1 MAEAKKIVLYGC
13 DERIDIYSYLEKDTY
28 NTYSILFS
36 KKPNNRNL
44 KSSDFIV
51 SIYYQEDYLTPQKL
65 LNHIKPDVIVFFEIF
80 DFYQIAIAIA
90 AKKKGIKTIF
100 LDHGSVTNSRNY
112 IKNNTLKLKEITF
125 NKWKSILFQIPSI
138 IKSRIFYF
146 ATLPFISKKSL
157 VNYLTLP
164 HFIYKYTNAKALNL
178 NPFPEKDAGA
188 YILFNKNNYIH
199 YNYLYHINQYNVSYS
214 GIPTFDFLQK
224 TEEHEH
230 IIYIDHPYFELNLL
244 GWDENHHHKIALALN
259 SFSENKK
266 KMIYVKLHP
275 RSDINIWN
283 SYALNSSYI
292 KIIQTG
298 NFESLYANAKMVLG
312 YSSSLIPGFL
322 SARKNVVLLGW
333 FPIDKEIKGLED
345 LSSMNICHLSL
356 EIDDLNTK
364 YSLWERENKAKKNTR
379 AYKEFLNKYN
389 FPFDGKATERI
400 IKKFSE

>member
-1 MAEAKKIVLYGC
+1 M
-13 DERIDIYSYLEKDTY
+13 
-28 NTYSILFS
+28 
-36 KKPNNRNL
+36 
-44 KSSDFIV
+44 
-51 SIYYQEDYLTPQKL
+51 
-65 LNHIKPDVIVFFEIF
+65 
-80 DFYQIAIAIA
+80 
-90 AKKKGIKTIF
+90 
-100 LDHGSVTNSRNY
+100 
-112 IKNNTLKLKEITF
+112 
-125 NKWKSILFQIPSI
+125 
-138 IKSRIFYF
+138 
-146 ATLPFISKKSL
+146 
-157 VNYLTLP
+157 TLP

-178 NPFPEKDAGA
+178 NPFPEKDAGV

-199 YNYLYHINQYNVSYS
+199 YNYLYHINQSNVSYS
-214 GIPTFDFLQK
+214 GIPAFDFLQK

-364 YSLWERENKAKKNTR
+364 YSLWEIENKAKKDTR

>member
-1 MAEAKKIVLYGC
+1 MKGKKVVLCGC
-13 DERIDIYSYLEKDTY
+13 EERVDAYSYLKKDIN

-36 KKPNNRNL
+36 KKSKNRSL

-51 SIYYQEDYLTPQKL
+51 SKYYQEDYLTSQKL

-100 LDHGSVTNSRNY
+100 LDHGAVTSSRNY
-112 IKNNTLKLKEITF
+112 IKNNTLKLKKITL
-125 NKWKSILFQIPSI
+125 NKWKSILFRIPSI

-164 HFIYKYTNAKALNL
+164 HFIYRYTNAKALNL

-199 YNYLYHINQYNVSYS
+199 YNYLYHITPSNVFYS
-214 GIPTFDFLQK
+214 GIPTFDFLRK
-224 TEEHEH
+224 GDEHEH
-230 IIYIDHPYFELNLL
+230 IIYIDSPYFELNLF
-244 GWDENHHHKIALALN
+244 GWDKNHHHKVAVALN
-259 SFSENKK
+259 NFSEKTK
-266 KMIYVKLHP
+266 RMIYVKLHP
-275 RSDINIWN
+275 LSDINIWN
-283 SYALNSSYI
+283 SYNLKSAYI
-292 KIIQTG
+292 KIIQFE
-298 NFESLYANAKMVLG
+298 NYESLYANARMILG
-312 YSSSLIPGFL
+312 YSSSMIPGFL